1 MKSKSL
7 YPLFIGFGKQA
18 QEYAK
23 VLIKKKIKIQSVCVT
38 DLDKKK
44 KIFNKYKIK
53 NRYNN
58 IGKAINDKKYNCI
71 FIFLPFNIIEKKILK
86 ILKMTNAPIYSEKP
100 LALSYK
106 KISEIDT
113 FVKKNKKKLYILYN
127 RNHYNIY
134 KVLKSYSKREKF
146 ILRAYIPE
154 RINETIKKIDKN
166 LKGNI
171 KYHLS
176 SHWLNFFFSLQ
187 KIKNL
192 QPVKKDKSIFYT
204 DKNSEILISPNDKG
218 FITAV
223 FKSKKYVLLLLTLEQ
238 LFIFKIKENGIKFL
252 KHYNEFSHN
261 NFKPGL
267 KNLIECMLKKKLK
280 TNVTEIKI
288 LYKSLKNLN
297 Y

>member
-1 MKSKSL
+1 
-7 YPLFIGFGKQA
+7 
-18 QEYAK
+18 
-23 VLIKKKIKIQSVCVT
+23 
-38 DLDKKK
+38 
-44 KIFNKYKIK
+44 
-53 NRYNN
+53 
-58 IGKAINDKKYNCI
+58 
-71 FIFLPFNIIEKKILK
+71 
-86 ILKMTNAPIYSEKP
+86 MTNAPIYSEKP